1 MLEHSLNRQG
11 NLEFVSAVMMK
22 ADGGIRLHDEAWE
35 VIRMSSVVKG
45 LSTGCLDMCGDLLF
59 GYLVGVGET
68 EMRVRWEGT
77 WERLGSEIG
86 MLSIGED

>member
-11 NLEFVSAVMMK
+11 NLEFLSAVMMK
-22 ADGGIRLHDEAWE
+22 ADEGIRLHEEAWE
-35 VIRMSSVVKG
+35 VIRMTSVAKG

-59 GYLVGVGET
+59 GYLVGCGVA
-68 EMRVRWEGT
+68 EMARRWEDT

-86 MLSIGED
+86 MLGIGED